1 MYPAHERRK
10 MTLKFLGQQ
19 IHEARLAHRLTRE
32 DLARRA
38 SLSTS
43 QVQSLEKGRNV
54 TLTTFLQILEELPRL
69 TTLRIE
75 QRMQPLDVKLERR
88 EAREAVTPT
97 TAAVEAVP
105 PPRAIARAPVLD
117 GLWQRL
123 RAIGAEWLRRKE

>member
-10 MTLKFLGQQ
+10 MTLKILGHQ
-19 IHEARLAHRLTRE
+19 IREARLAHRLSMA

-38 SLSTS
+38 NLSAS
-43 QVQSLEKGRNV
+43 QVQRMEKGRNV
-54 TLTTFLQILEELPRL
+54 ALTTFLQILEELPRL

-88 EAREAVTPT
+88 EARDAVTPA
-97 TAAVEAVP
+97 TATVEAVP

-117 GLWQRL
+117 GLRRRL
-123 RAIGAEWLRRKE
+123 RATGAEWLRRKE